1 MVPTMVCKSHPTR
14 SWRTCG
20 FVFVAMLI
28 SRVTRAFAV
37 RAAPAAASDVR
48 LAVRCLS
55 AAAKP
60 KPAPK
65 SFVYKD
71 IFEPATA
78 DPTQYTLLTKDHVS
92 TINAGGKTVLQV
104 WQGRTCTLLASHVS
118 TCVEGEGGRGQRTCS
133 CGLAVALAN
142 CLLSLPTSRCATLR
156 EPVHQA
162 VGA

>member
-1 MVPTMVCKSHPTR
+1 MVPTMVCWKHPTR
-14 SWRTCG
+14 SWRT
-20 FVFVAMLI
+20 FVAMLI

-48 LAVRCLS
+48 LAVRCMS

-65 SFVYKD
+65 PFVYKD

-104 WQGRTCTLLASHVS
+104 WQWRTCTARKSCFYV
-118 TCVEGEGGRGQRTCS
+118 CGG
-133 CGLAVALAN
+133 
-142 CLLSLPTSRCATLR
+142 
-156 EPVHQA
+156 
-162 VGA
+162 